1 MEMISLN
8 DVSKTYATLTG
19 SVHALEQIKLSISQG
34 ELIAL
39 VGPSGCGKSTLLK
52 IMGDLVEPSSGT
64 IVIDG
69 MSAQD
74 ARLKGMFS
82 YVFQNPVLLP
92 WRNVLDNVKLPLEIL
107 QKSDRSPADLLR
119 MVGLEGSEGLYP
131 HEMSGGMQQRVA
143 LARALAIDPK
153 VLLLDEPFGALD
165 ELTRQTLNFQL
176 LKIWQEIGIT
186 VLLVTHSISEALFL
200 ADRVMV
206 FSSRPGRLLE
216 IIEVPFAR
224 PRDPDIRETSS
235 FQELVKCVR
244 QMLG

>member
-19 SVHALEQIKLSISQG
+19 SVHALEQINLSISQG

-69 MSAQD
+69 MSARD

-82 YVFQNPVLLP
+82 YVFQNSVLLP

-244 QMLG
+244 QMLS